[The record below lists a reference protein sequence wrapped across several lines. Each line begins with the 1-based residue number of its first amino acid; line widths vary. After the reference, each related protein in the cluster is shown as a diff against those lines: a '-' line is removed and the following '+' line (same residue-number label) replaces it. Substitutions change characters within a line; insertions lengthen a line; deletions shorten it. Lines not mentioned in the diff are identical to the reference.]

1 MKFYVGLQLL
11 TIRQLIRLKMYIYD
25 NFKLTYVSADRITL
39 TFTHMDLER
48 YSSCIHDYVVV
59 FDGDNANGTVIG
71 RYCGNRIPT
80 SMTSQG
86 SSMTVQ
92 FVSDPSV
99 QLSGFRALYTT
110 SISSKCF

>member
-1 MKFYVGLQLL
+1 
-11 TIRQLIRLKMYIYD
+11 MYIYD

-39 TFTHMDLER
+39 TFTYIDLEM
-48 YSSCIHDYVVV
+48 YSSCIHDYVAV

-71 RYCGNRIPT
+71 RYCGNRIPA

-99 QLSGFRALYTT
+99 QLSGFRALYTK
-110 SISSKCF
+110 SISSKYF